1 MVNQIIHMKTLIEI
15 ATGNIVDTGDM
26 ITVNGVKQPLKDID
40 VPKLVADGI
49 LAFAQYTSPNPPAV
63 DPVKDLENTADWG
76 EHEFPMFEISNPKLK
91 SVFLDWGV
99 NKGYDCE
106 QCILNALQLLWDLH
120 PVSLLQIALKQLSYR
135 LNDPEEMPATGY
147 VIGLGD
153 CEIHQI
159 KASSI
164 KTFDHFAFFDR
175 AEDASYALR
184 VCKELTDELF

>member
-1 MVNQIIHMKTLIEI
+1 MKTLIEVK
-15 ATGNIVDTGDM
+15 TGKVVDTGDL

-40 VPKLVADGI
+40 VPKLIADGI
-49 LAFAQYTSPNPPAV
+49 LAFAQYTSSNHSVV
-63 DPVKDLENTADWG
+63 DPVENIEDTTDWG

-106 QCILNALQLLWDLH
+106 QCILNALYLLWDLH

-135 LNDPEEMPATGY
+135 LNDPEEMPETGY
-147 VIGLGD
+147 IISLGD
-153 CEIHQI
+153 GKVHQI

-175 AEDASYALR
+175 AEDAVYALR

>member
-1 MVNQIIHMKTLIEI
+1 MKTLFEI

-49 LAFAQYTSPNPPAV
+49 LSFAQCTPPKSPV
-63 DPVKDLENTADWG
+63 VEPVEDIEDTI
-76 EHEFPMFEISNPKLK
+76 FPMFDIDNPKLK
-91 SVFLDWGV
+91 AVFLNWGV

-106 QCILNALQLLWDLH
+106 HCILNALHLLWELH
-120 PVSLLQIALKQLSYR
+120 PVSLLQIALKQLSYEF
-135 LNDPEEMPATGY
+135 NDPEEMPEIGY
-147 VIGLGD
+147 IVSLGD
-153 CEIHQI
+153 GKIHQI

-175 AEDASYALR
+175 AEDAAHAL
-184 VCKELTDELF
+184 VICKELIDELF